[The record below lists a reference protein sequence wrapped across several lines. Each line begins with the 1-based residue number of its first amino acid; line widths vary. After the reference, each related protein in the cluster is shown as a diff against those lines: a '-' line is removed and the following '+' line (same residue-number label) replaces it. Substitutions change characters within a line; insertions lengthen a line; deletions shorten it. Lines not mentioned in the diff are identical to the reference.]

1 MPCERSQFRSP
12 GVKPWD
18 GCWDIPNCLRSC
30 CRWSITSIAW
40 GNITYLL
47 HGDEMQYKGETF
59 SYLEHNVMSSQQIK
73 SGKSFIS
80 TLLLCLLV
88 GWLGVHRFYVGKTKT
103 GILMLLTMGGLGI
116 WQLIDVIFIATQTFK
131 DSDGL
136 PIKT

>member
-1 MPCERSQFRSP
+1 
-12 GVKPWD
+12 
-18 GCWDIPNCLRSC
+18 
-30 CRWSITSIAW
+30 
-40 GNITYLL
+40 LL
-47 HGDEMQYKGETF
+47 HGDEMHYKEGATS

-116 WQLIDVIFIATQTFK
+116 WQLIDVIFIATQSFK
-131 DSDGL
+131 DSEGL
-136 PIKT
+136 PIKA